1 VPYNDKANGTALVV
15 GVAGMTVGMREAA
28 VVGSSEAGIGVS
40 IEAKGILEADWDDI
54 CVGTGTAAGIPQPI
68 KIKTIKIT
76 KRETGIFFMVKYSNT
91 PEPLL
96 RLMVELDCS
105 VFGS

>member
-40 IEAKGILEADWDDI
+40 IEAKGILEADWDGI